1 MGGTD
6 FCSNRHKVI
15 HISLQMKAGR
25 QIMSHDALSIHP
37 YLKPSSQILT
47 PCNTL
52 FYGKTGTHAQLY
64 THSWKSLG
72 LVGKTKEN
80 REKDYCAL
88 FCSSLQKWKESLLSL
103 YPCLWV
109 IPSFLT
115 PKLYGFLWPMGH

>member
-15 HISLQMKAGR
+15 HISLQMKAGT

-80 REKDYCAL
+80 RERFLCFILL
-88 FCSSLQKWKESLLSL
+88 FPAKMERIIAFPVPMPFGNS
-103 YPCLWV
+103 
-109 IPSFLT
+109 LT
-115 PKLYGFLWPMGH
+115 PNP